1 VIEHYQLQRLLRR
14 SASLTSSKSVFTIVI
29 TRLALLF
36 LPFVFASCATITR
49 GPHDKLY
56 VQSEPSG
63 AEAKLSSG
71 EKAITP
77 AKFVKNRRESFSV
90 TVSKPGYISQTVRVE
105 SKVSATGGTAMAG
118 NIVAGGLVGMAVDAG
133 TGALYSLYPNPVVVQ
148 LAPAHAASP
157 RKRSVRSTIQHK
169 KDNEIKL
176 QPRTSSP
183 TTPDGQNGQGNKS
196 SIPAPSPSEP
206 AVLQSVEPPKP
217 SPSP

>member
-1 VIEHYQLQRLLRR
+1 M
-14 SASLTSSKSVFTIVI
+14 

-36 LPFVFASCATITR
+36 LPFAFASCATVTR
-49 GPHDKLY
+49 GVHDKLS

-71 EKAITP
+71 ETAITP
-77 AKFVKNRRESFSV
+77 AKFVKSRRESFSV

-118 NIVAGGLVGMAVDAG
+118 NVVAGGLIGMAVDAG

-148 LAPAHAASP
+148 LAPARFASTKKRTVQSTVRH
-157 RKRSVRSTIQHK
+157 RKNSEV
-169 KDNEIKL
+169 KL
-176 QPRTSSP
+176 QPRTSTP
-183 TTPDGQNGQGNKS
+183 TTPAL
-196 SIPAPSPSEP
+196 APSESSPPPSEP
-206 AVLQSVEPPKP
+206 ATLQSVEPPRP